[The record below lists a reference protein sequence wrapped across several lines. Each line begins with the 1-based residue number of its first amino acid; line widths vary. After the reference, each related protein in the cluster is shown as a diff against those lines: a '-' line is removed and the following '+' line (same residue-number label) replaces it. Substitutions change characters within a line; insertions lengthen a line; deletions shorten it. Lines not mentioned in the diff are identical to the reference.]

1 MNRIETYTRKATLP
15 VAFALAAFV
24 VAGCGGGSSSHPA
37 PTPDVDPLG
46 AICTVGT
53 ACVDLG
59 TVRDYVILSRSGVTN
74 VPTSV
79 ITGNVGTS
87 PSTSIT
93 GFDLVADA
101 SGTFSTSAQVVAGGR
116 VYAADDTEPTPTKL
130 TAAIGHATDAFG
142 FADAKT
148 PTVVNTP
155 VGGNLTGE
163 ILGPG
168 VYTWDTGVSVDPA
181 GAVTLTG
188 TATDVWVLRTTGDIT
203 MGSGSRVTLAG
214 GALPQNVFW
223 RTAGVAALD
232 TTAHMEGIVMSGT
245 SITLATGAT
254 VNGRLIAS
262 TAVTLDANTVTRP

>member
-15 VAFALAAFV
+15 VALALAAFV
-24 VAGCGGGSSSHPA
+24 VAGCGGGSSSHSAAA
-37 PTPDVDPLG
+37 PVDPLG
-46 AICTVGT
+46 AVCTAGA
-53 ACVDLG
+53 ACVDLA
-59 TVRDYVILSRSGVTN
+59 TVGEYVILTKSGVTN

-79 ITGNVGTS
+79 ITGHVGTS

-93 GFDLVADA
+93 GLDLVADA
-101 SGTFSTSAQVVAGGR
+101 TGTFSTSAQVVAGGR
-116 VYAADDTEPTPTKL
+116 VYAADDLAPTPANL
-130 TAAIGHATDAFG
+130 TAAIDDATDAFG

-148 PTVVNTP
+148 PTVVNNP

-163 ILGPG
+163 NLVPG
-168 VYTWDTGVSVDPA
+168 VYTWDTGVTVDPA

-188 TATDVWVLRTTGDIT
+188 TATDIWVLRTTGDIT
-203 MGSGSRVTLAG
+203 LGSGSRVTLAG

-223 RTAGVAALD
+223 RTAGVAALG